1 MKILGVLFLKYG
13 VFLVKTRCEFSDKS
27 QKNNPLAPNDR
38 LLCYKL
44 FIKDT
49 LRGNFMSKETAYYS
63 IQWSY
68 REITD
73 AWLRFKVIKDS
84 SKKLEDCVKEGF
96 AQATRL
102 PLSKVEEIFAN
113 TFFPIE
119 ETPLSVLADIV
130 SKSDVVIANPYHFS
144 VAINRYEQ
152 NENMLFQLTAKGT
165 DEYAL
170 YMQQVA
176 KANGIPV
183 VKNIPFARAAY
194 MEIEIGNNLPE
205 NYLDGITAIYKKLQK
220 L

>member
-1 MKILGVLFLKYG
+1 
-13 VFLVKTRCEFSDKS
+13 
-27 QKNNPLAPNDR
+27 
-38 LLCYKL
+38 
-44 FIKDT
+44 
-49 LRGNFMSKETAYYS
+49 MSKETAYYS

-68 REITD
+68 LEIAD

-96 AQATRL
+96 AQVTRL

-119 ETPLSVLADIV
+119 ETPLSMLVDFV

-144 VAINRYEQ
+144 VAINRYGQ
-152 NENMLFQLTAKGT
+152 NENMLFRLTAKGT

-170 YMQQVA
+170 YMQQIA

-194 MEIEIGNNLPE
+194 MEIEIGDDLPE
-205 NYLDGITAIYKKLQK
+205 NYIDGITTIYKQIQK